1 MSETTVVKRLH
12 ISGLTPQITQDHLR
26 DRFKSFGTV
35 LDLEVPGP
43 NAFGE
48 PRAFVYLNIGTTPA
62 QLRKCEW
69 QSLEDDSY
77 LGPVA
82 ADLQA

>member
-1 MSETTVVKRLH
+1 MSEPTVVKRLH

-48 PRAFVYLNIGTTPA
+48 PRAFVYLNIETTPA
-62 QLRKCEW
+62 QLRKCKCGKITGKAKLAEVIR
-69 QSLEDDSY
+69 S
-77 LGPVA
+77 
-82 ADLQA
+82 